1 MDWNLQRKTDQNK
14 NNSNNNNDNLNAY
27 REFMPYWSRE
37 EDCYKEDNI
46 VVNISTK
53 NDKTVTEPHSYPRIK
68 PGEQIAYEDFMG
80 KITNPLT
87 HRKKTE
93 DYSKIKTLSI
103 CSMESLFLL
112 L

>member
-1 MDWNLQRKTDQNK
+1 M
-14 NNSNNNNDNLNAY
+14 
-27 REFMPYWSRE
+27 
-37 EDCYKEDNI
+37 
-46 VVNISTK
+46 
-53 NDKTVTEPHSYPRIK
+53 TEPHSYPRIK
-68 PGEQIAYEDFMG
+68 PVEQIAYEDFMG